1 MSIFWVQLGL
11 KRVCWW
17 TLLFVGAGVFAGE
30 RIRIGAED
38 DWSPYSSVAQG
49 RPVGFA
55 VDLVRAAW
63 AASGVDV
70 ELVPLPYARCMKEV
84 DRGLLAGCFDT
95 LHDPILEYGTA
106 GTLSRS
112 FGRVLVSMGGW
123 SQVLGAQ
130 T

>member
-1 MSIFWVQLGL
+1 MGLLSALNHRVRCDTVLLYVNLLGSTQFEA
-11 KRVCWW
+11 RV
-17 TLLFVGAGVFAGE
+17 L
-30 RIRIGAED
+30 
-38 DWSPYSSVAQG
+38 
-49 RPVGFA
+49 
-55 VDLVRAAW
+55 
-63 AASGVDV
+63 VDV

-123 SQVLGAQ
+123 AMCWCLTA
-130 T
+130 

>member
-1 MSIFWVQLGL
+1 MSIGQVQVYMTRIFL
-11 KRVCWW
+11 WA
-17 TLLFVGAGVFAGE
+17 LLFAGAVALAGE

-38 DWSPYSSVAQG
+38 DWSPYSSVSKG
-49 RPVGFA
+49 KPVGFA
-55 VDLVRAAW
+55 VDVVRAAW

-123 SQVLGAQ
+123 AMCWCLTA
-130 T
+130 